1 MLKNKY
7 FLVSF
12 LWALLNMPS
21 ALAEALT
28 IEIQGHDNKPGQLH
42 IAVYQVKE
50 ALTDQLKWDDLE
62 LVHKLTELVDEGQ
75 AQQPKVKLII
85 NDLTFGLTCIRVYL
99 DLNNN
104 QTLERSSMGIPLEPV
119 GFSNNPSLFKGEPI
133 PLDSC
138 FLLQQGSNTQN
149 IKLKHHKK
157 RK

>member
-7 FLVSF
+7 FLVGF
-12 LWALLNMPS
+12 LWAFLNTS
-21 ALAEALT
+21 CAFAASLT
-28 IEIQGHDNKPGQLH
+28 LDIEGHDKKTGQLH
-42 IAVYQVKE
+42 IAVYQVKG
-50 ALTDQLKWDDLE
+50 ALTDKLKWDDLE
-62 LVHKLTELVDEGQ
+62 LVHKLTELVDADQ
-75 AQQPKVKLII
+75 AQQPKVKLAI
-85 NDLTFGLTCIRVYL
+85 NDLPIGFTCIRLYL

-104 QTLERSSMGIPLEPV
+104 QLLERSSMGIPLEPV

-138 FLLQQGSNTQN
+138 FLLQQSSNIQN